1 MSPGLHEHSR
11 EDVAG
16 VGLALDHAVDPAS
29 PADAAALDDVAL
41 ADGNHSE
48 ETPAANSVQQ
58 CTSHSVLSPAAAM
71 ALFSPSM
78 SAEACDVASPIPL
91 SAPGIDLQGD
101 ALSHEP
107 QQEDISHEPQ
117 QEDISHEPQQEE
129 HMDDPLRDSGGSSQ

>member
-16 VGLALDHAVDPAS
+16 VGLAVDPAS
-29 PADAAALDDVAL
+29 PADAAALDDAAL

-48 ETPAANSVQQ
+48 ETPAANSQQ
-58 CTSHSVLSPAAAM
+58 CTSCSVLSPAAAM
-71 ALFSPSM
+71 TLFSPSM

-107 QQEDISHEPQ
+107 R
-117 QEDISHEPQQEE
+117 QEE